1 MDVLLWILLAVA
13 VLLVVWLAVSILFA
27 AWVLVM
33 VARGM
38 FEGADDGGV
47 QAES

>member
-1 MDVLLWILLAVA
+1 MDVLLWLLIAVVA
-13 VLLVVWLAVSILFA
+13 LLVVWLAVSILFA

-33 VARGM
+33 VARGV
-38 FEGADDGGV
+38 FEGDDDGGV